1 MTRQEKI
8 ERAVANAGSL
18 IGALE
23 DHGPIT
29 PAQARFLVLSAARTA
44 VPRIE
49 LWEIWDAA
57 KRIAGELEDENQR
70 RSV

>member
-8 ERAVANAGSL
+8 ERAVAKAGTL

-23 DHGPIT
+23 EHGPVT
-29 PAQARFLVLSAARTA
+29 PAQARFLVLAAAKTA
-44 VPRIE
+44 VPRLE
-49 LWEIWDAA
+49 SWEVWDAA
-57 KRIAGELEDENQR
+57 TRIAKELEDENQR